1 MEEIYRLGKHEFAT
15 REEWEAAQ
23 RDLETIRGIV
33 DHLDIEDPVVA
44 EDIYQLVREGLITFE
59 SKLGTVFFCDISDRV
74 AQNFK
79 EELEDSREEWER
91 ERKEQQDLFRLREEE
106 EGERQKLKET
116 QQSMMFKIL
125 GIACAALAV
134 ICVIFYGHSVYRER
148 RAVRKLEEVQQKKS
162 MSQAVDWYSDVSRQ
176 GGAQAQVEAQ
186 EIKPEQKAEPAT
198 QLDVLP
204 EYSTLH
210 AQYPDLAGWLR
221 IDGTQID
228 LPVMQAAD
236 NDYYLH
242 SNIDGA
248 EDINGTLFLDYRAD
262 AVKPS
267 TNLIIYGHNMRSG
280 AMFGGLKQYLDEA
293 YVAEHEMI
301 QFDTIYEKQT
311 YQVIAVCLSEVGYQ
325 DEGQYKYYNF
335 IEAESNE
342 DFNAFLGT
350 IRKCAVYDKTQ
361 DVTESDSLLT
371 LSTCNSYVEDGRLF
385 VVAKKIQ

>member
-33 DHLDIEDPVVA
+33 DHLDIEDPLVA

-91 ERKEQQDLFRLREEE
+91 ERREQLELRLREEE

-134 ICVIFYGHSVYRER
+134 VCVVFYLHSEFRER
-148 RAVRKLEEVQQKKS
+148 SATRKLEEVQHKRGV
-162 MSQAVDWYSDVSRQ
+162 SQAVGWNAGQSGS
-176 GGAQAQVEAQ
+176 GGGTDEVDAQ
-186 EIKPEQKAEPAT
+186 EIIGQEESRTELPE
-198 QLDVLP
+198 VLP
-204 EYSTLH
+204 EYAPLH

-221 IDGTQID
+221 VEDTRID

-236 NDYYLH
+236 NEYYLH
-242 SNIDGA
+242 NNIDGA

-262 AVKPS
+262 TIKPS
-267 TNLIIYGHNMRSG
+267 TNLIIYGHNMKSG
-280 AMFGGLKQYLDEA
+280 AMFGGLKSYLDEGYA
-293 YVAEHEMI
+293 AGHDRI
-301 QFDTIYEKQT
+301 QFDTIYQKQV
-311 YQVIAVCLSEVGYQ
+311 YQVIAVSLSEV
-325 DEGQYKYYNF
+325 E
-335 IEAESNE
+335 I
-342 DFNAFLGT
+342 
-350 IRKCAVYDKTQ
+350 
-361 DVTESDSLLT
+361 
-371 LSTCNSYVEDGRLF
+371 GRAH
-385 VVAKKIQ
+385 V

>member
-33 DHLDIEDPVVA
+33 DHLDIEDPLVA

-79 EELEDSREEWER
+79 EELEDSREECER
-91 ERKEQQDLFRLREEE
+91 ERREQLELRLREEE

-134 ICVIFYGHSVYRER
+134 LCVVFYLHSVYRER
-148 RAVRKLEEVQQKKS
+148 SATRKLEEVQQKKGV
-162 MSQAVDWYSDVSRQ
+162 SQAVGWNPGQDASGRGDDDVD
-176 GGAQAQVEAQ
+176 AQ
-186 EIKPEQKAEPAT
+186 EIGQQEESRITPSE
-198 QLDVLP
+198 VLP

-221 IDGTQID
+221 IEDTQID

-236 NDYYLH
+236 NEYYLH
-242 SNIDGA
+242 NNIDGA

-262 AVKPS
+262 TVKPS
-267 TNLIIYGHNMRSG
+267 TNLIIYGHNMKSG
-280 AMFGGLKQYLDEA
+280 AMFGGLKKYLEET
-293 YVAEHEMI
+293 YVAGHDKI
-301 QFDTIYEKQT
+301 QFDTIYQKQV

-342 DFNAFLGT
+342 DFNAFLGS

-371 LSTCNSYVEDGRLF
+371 LSTCNNYVEDGRLF

>member
-44 EDIYQLVREGLITFE
+44 EDIYQLVREGLIKFE

-91 ERKEQQDLFRLREEE
+91 ERKEQEALFLQREGE
-106 EGERQKLKET
+106 EGERQKIKET

-125 GIACAALAV
+125 GIACAVLAV
-134 ICVIFYGHSVYRER
+134 ICVLFYGNSVYQER
-148 RAVRKLEEVQQKKS
+148 RATRKLEEVQQKKNI
-162 MSQAVDWYSDVSRQ
+162 SQAVGWYQEEDRQ
-176 GGAQAQVEAQ
+176 GAERNQANAQ
-186 EIKPEQKAEPAT
+186 EIGRKPE
-198 QLDVLP
+198 VLQ
-204 EYSTLH
+204 EYSALY
-210 AQYPDLAGWLR
+210 AQYPELVGWLR
-221 IDGTQID
+221 IDDTQID

-242 SNIDGA
+242 NNIDGA
-248 EDINGTLFLDYRAD
+248 EDINGTLFLDFRAD
-262 AVKPS
+262 IIKPS
-267 TNLIIYGHNMRSG
+267 TNLIIYGHNMKSG
-280 AMFGGLKQYLDEA
+280 AMFGGLKQYLEEA
-293 YVAEHEMI
+293 YVAEHGQI

-342 DFNAFLGT
+342 DFNAFLGA

-361 DVTESDSLLT
+361 DVAESDSLLT
-371 LSTCNSYVEDGRLF
+371 LSTCNNYVEDGRPF

>member
-79 EELEDSREEWER
+79 EELEDSREEWEK
-91 ERKEQQDLFRLREEE
+91 ERKEQLELFRQREEE

-134 ICVIFYGHSVYRER
+134 VCVIFYGHSVYRER
-148 RAVRKLEEVQQKKS
+148 RSVRKLEEVQQKKNI
-162 MSQAVDWYSDVSRQ
+162 SQAVDWYRDQS
-176 GGAQAQVEAQ
+176 QVDAQ
-186 EIKPEQKAEPAT
+186 ELESEQEPKTMELPEI
-198 QLDVLP
+198 LP
-204 EYSTLH
+204 EYSVLH
-210 AQYPDLAGWLR
+210 TQYPDLAGWLR

-236 NDYYLH
+236 NEYYLH
-242 SNIDGA
+242 NNIDGA
-248 EDINGTLFLDYRAD
+248 EDINGTLFLDFRAD
-262 AVKPS
+262 VIKPS
-267 TNLIIYGHNMRSG
+267 TNLIIYGHNMKSG

-301 QFDTIYEKQT
+301 QFDTVYEKQT

-335 IEAESNE
+335 IEAENNE
-342 DFNAFLGT
+342 DFNAFLGN

-361 DVTESDSLLT
+361 DVAESDNLLT
-371 LSTCNSYVEDGRLF
+371 LSTCNNYVEDGRLF

>member
-176 GGAQAQVEAQ
+176 GGAQDQVEAQ